1 MSAVLVYLDR
11 HTNQVI
17 RINPNTRLIPA
28 NIDETTFIYS
38 DTAFM
43 PKEIVDEKAW
53 NKLEFVFQ
61 IGKFKT
67 HDSVIDADRMQRLN
81 TLLEC
86 IERFQGM
93 INRIRINQTPN
104 AMLGA
109 AELSALYQ
117 QEIADYN
124 AAGVMGP
131 LLTSKV
137 NDNTSVEEVIADYNI
152 SNESYKNTLIRTEAI
167 LNEYL
172 PKIKSSSSP
181 YSILAEL
188 AKKYGAN
195 LK

>member
-11 HTNQVI
+11 HTRQVI
-17 RINPNTRLIPA
+17 RINHNTRLVPA

-38 DTAFM
+38 DTNFM
-43 PKEIVDEKAW
+43 PKEIVDERAW
-53 NKLEFVFQ
+53 NKLEFVYQ
-61 IGKFKT
+61 IAKFKT
-67 HDSVIDADRMQRLN
+67 HDSIIDMARVQRLN

-93 INRIRINQTPN
+93 INGIRMNQSINS
-104 AMLGA
+104 MLGSGD
-109 AELSALYQ
+109 LSVLYQ
-117 QEIADYN
+117 QEVDNYATS
-124 AAGVMGP
+124 GVIGP
-131 LLTSKV
+131 LLASKV
-137 NDNTSVEEVIADYNI
+137 NDDTSIEEVVANYNLQI
-152 SNESYKNTLIRTEAI
+152 ESYKNCLIQTEAI